1 MPAAVVDAMEV
12 LGCERSTR
20 VGSSMCETH
29 GSGWLSDVDACA
41 LAEHVATVVLAAG
54 RTSIPRVAADL
65 TGYEA
70 KASHMAEEAR
80 LAHAALARPCAT
92 VHQPA
97 RRSAALMCTPSG
109 GQYMR
114 KVCTGCGTDNGNWQ
128 VWPCPTI
135 RAIEAK

>member
-1 MPAAVVDAMEV
+1 MPAAVVEAMEV
-12 LGCERSTR
+12 LGCEQSTR

-80 LAHAALARPCAT
+80 LAHAALARVRE
-92 VHQPA
+92 VHQPLD
-97 RRSAALMCTPSG
+97 ALMCTPSG